1 MLEDELR
8 MSKSRA
14 QMSSEELN
22 RVRAQLV
29 EKDKRVSELTSL
41 ASQSTHLKSRVETYM
56 TEIETLRKRQRE
68 DQTRH
73 KEEI

>member
-29 EKDKRVSELTSL
+29 EKDKRVNELTSL